1 MRDLKTLLL
10 PVILFA
16 CVTTLLGCSSPQGIA
31 VNPQQTVVMDPSVL
45 TAGIL
50 ASQPVISAS
59 SGKNVARSVLSNSRN
74 IPVKIH
80 YRFYWYDAQGLDVR
94 PLEATRSIVIAPGD
108 DVAIQSI
115 NNNFNARS
123 ARLYLFL

>member
-74 IPVKIH
+74 IPAK
-80 YRFYWYDAQGLDVR
+80 Y
-94 PLEATRSIVIAPGD
+94 TIVLL
-108 DVAIQSI
+108 V
-115 NNNFNARS
+115 
-123 ARLYLFL
+123 

>member
-59 SGKNVARSVLSNSRN
+59 SGKMLPARCSVT
-74 IPVKIH
+74 VGT
-80 YRFYWYDAQGLDVR
+80 YRQKY
-94 PLEATRSIVIAPGD
+94 TIVLL
-108 DVAIQSI
+108 V
-115 NNNFNARS
+115 
-123 ARLYLFL
+123 